1 MAFPDPPNISGIATD
16 SRHSIWLIVVPK
28 DQQIRI
34 VVVFNLW
41 LYLRWRCCTDRVSS
55 VNTGFCHDHGYA

>member
-41 LYLRWRCCTDRVSS
+41 LYLRWASFPNRQATANLGVKL
-55 VNTGFCHDHGYA
+55 GHDSF